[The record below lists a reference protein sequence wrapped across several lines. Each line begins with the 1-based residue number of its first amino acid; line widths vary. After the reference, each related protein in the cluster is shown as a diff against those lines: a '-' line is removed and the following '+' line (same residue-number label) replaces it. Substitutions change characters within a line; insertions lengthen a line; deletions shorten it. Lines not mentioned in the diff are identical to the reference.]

1 MGQVLSFNY
10 EGCKKVEGEM
20 ITIILKTL
28 AIGIGAT
35 LAIDVWVSILK
46 LFKIKSLDYK
56 YVGRWIGNF
65 AKGKFFHNKI
75 QDTPSIQHEL
85 ILGWTVH
92 YLIGITF
99 AFILVAVYGIS
110 WLDKP
115 SILPAI
121 IIGLITAIGPF
132 FIMQPA
138 FGFGIASS
146 KLPNPNLLR
155 LKSLG
160 THLIYGIG
168 LYVSAILLNEIF

>member
-1 MGQVLSFNY
+1 
-10 EGCKKVEGEM
+10 M
-20 ITIILKTL
+20 IIIILKIM

-35 LAIDVWVSILK
+35 LAIDLWISVLK

-65 AKGKFFHNKI
+65 PKGKFLHNKI
-75 QDTPSIQHEL
+75 QDTPPIPSEL
-85 ILGWTVH
+85 IIGWAVH

-99 AFILVAVYGIS
+99 AFILIVVYGIN
-110 WLDKP
+110 WLDEP
-115 SILPAI
+115 TFLPAI
-121 IIGLITAIGPF
+121 IIGLMTAVGPF

-160 THLIYGIG
+160 THLMYGIG
-168 LYVSAILLNEIF
+168 LYVSAVLLNVIF

>member
-1 MGQVLSFNY
+1 
-10 EGCKKVEGEM
+10 M
-20 ITIILKTL
+20 IIIILKTL

-35 LAIDVWVSILK
+35 LAIDLWVTLLK
-46 LFKIKSLDYK
+46 LFKIKSLDYR
-56 YVGRWIGNF
+56 YVGRWIGNIP
-65 AKGKFFHNKI
+65 KGKFFHTKI
-75 QDTPSIQHEL
+75 QDSPPIPHEL
-85 ILGWTVH
+85 IIGWTVH

-121 IIGLITAIGPF
+121 IIGLITAAGPF

-155 LKSLG
+155 LKSLS

-168 LYVSAILLNEIF
+168 LYLSAILLNKIL

>member
-1 MGQVLSFNY
+1 
-10 EGCKKVEGEM
+10 M
-20 ITIILKTL
+20 IIIILKIM

-35 LAIDVWVSILK
+35 LAIDLWVSVLK

-65 AKGKFFHNKI
+65 PKGKFLHNKI
-75 QDTPSIQHEL
+75 QDTPPIPSEL
-85 ILGWTVH
+85 IIGWAVH

-99 AFILVAVYGIS
+99 AFILIVVYGIN
-110 WLDKP
+110 WLDEP
-115 SILPAI
+115 TFLPAI
-121 IIGLITAIGPF
+121 IIGLMTAVGPF

-160 THLIYGIG
+160 THLMYGIG
-168 LYVSAILLNEIF
+168 LYVSAVLLNVIF

>member
-1 MGQVLSFNY
+1 
-10 EGCKKVEGEM
+10 M
-20 ITIILKTL
+20 IIIILKIL
-28 AIGIGAT
+28 AIGISAT
-35 LAIDVWVSILK
+35 LAIDIWVSFLK
-46 LFKIKSLDYK
+46 LFKINSLDYR

-65 AKGKFFHNKI
+65 PKGKYFHNKI
-75 QDTPSIQHEL
+75 QDTQPIPHEL

-115 SILPAI
+115 SLLPAI
-121 IIGLITAIGPF
+121 IIGLITAAGPF

-146 KLPNPNLLR
+146 KLPSPNLLR

-168 LYVSAILLNEIF
+168 LYVSAILINNIL

>member
-1 MGQVLSFNY
+1 
-10 EGCKKVEGEM
+10 M
-20 ITIILKTL
+20 IIIILKTL

-35 LAIDVWVSILK
+35 LAIDFGFHILK

-56 YVGRWIGNF
+56 YVGRWIGNIP
-65 AKGKFFHNKI
+65 KGKYFHNKI
-75 QDTPSIQHEL
+75 QDTPPIPHEL
-85 ILGWTVH
+85 IIGWTVH

-115 SILPAI
+115 SLLPAI
-121 IIGLITAIGPF
+121 IIGLITAAGPF

-146 KLPNPNLLR
+146 KLPHPNLLR
-155 LKSLG
+155 LKKPGHTFNLWNWIICECHSDK
-160 THLIYGIG
+160 
-168 LYVSAILLNEIF
+168 

>member
-1 MGQVLSFNY
+1 
-10 EGCKKVEGEM
+10 M
-20 ITIILKTL
+20 IILILKTL

-35 LAIDVWVSILK
+35 LAIDLWVTLLK
-46 LFKIKSLDYK
+46 LFKIKSLDYR
-56 YVGRWIGNF
+56 YVGRGIGNIP
-65 AKGKFFHNKI
+65 KGKFFHNKI
-75 QDTPSIQHEL
+75 QDTPPIQHEL

-99 AFILVAVYGIS
+99 AFILIAVYGIS
-110 WLDKP
+110 WLEKP

-121 IIGLITAIGPF
+121 LIGLLTLAGPLL
-132 FIMQPA
+132 IMQPA

-160 THLIYGIG
+160 THLIYGLG
-168 LYVSAILLNEIF
+168 LYVSAILINEIL

>member
-1 MGQVLSFNY
+1 
-10 EGCKKVEGEM
+10 M
-20 ITIILKTL
+20 IIIILKTL

-35 LAIDVWVSILK
+35 LAIDIWVSFLK
-46 LFKIKSLDYK
+46 LFKIKSLDYR

-65 AKGKFFHNKI
+65 SKGKFFHNKI
-75 QDTPSIQHEL
+75 QDTLPVPHEL

-99 AFILVAVYGIS
+99 AFILVFVYGVS

-115 SILPAI
+115 TFLPAI
-121 IIGLITAIGPF
+121 IIGLITSIAPF

-146 KLPNPNLLR
+146 RLPYANLLR
-155 LKSLG
+155 LKSLS

-168 LYVSAILLNEIF
+168 LYLCAEVLNVIL

>member
-1 MGQVLSFNY
+1 
-10 EGCKKVEGEM
+10 M
-20 ITIILKTL
+20 IIIILKTL

-35 LAIDVWVSILK
+35 LVIDLWVTLLK
-46 LFKIKSLDYK
+46 LFKIKSLDYR
-56 YVGRWIGNF
+56 YVGRWVGNIP
-65 AKGKFFHNKI
+65 KGKYFHNKI
-75 QDTPSIQHEL
+75 QDTPQIPHEL

-99 AFILVAVYGIS
+99 VFILVAVYGIN
-110 WLDKP
+110 WLDNP

-121 IIGLITAIGPF
+121 IIGLITAGGPF

-146 KLPNPNLLR
+146 KLAHPNLLR

-168 LYVSAILLNEIF
+168 LYVSADLLNKLI

>member
-1 MGQVLSFNY
+1 
-10 EGCKKVEGEM
+10 M
-20 ITIILKTL
+20 IIIILKTI

-35 LAIDVWVSILK
+35 LAIDIWVSILK

-65 AKGKFFHNKI
+65 PKGKYFHNKI
-75 QDTPSIQHEL
+75 QDTPPIPHEL
-85 ILGWTVH
+85 IIGWTIH

-99 AFILVAVYGIS
+99 AFITVAVYGIS
-110 WLDKP
+110 WLEKP

-121 IIGLITAIGPF
+121 IVGLITAAGPF

-146 KLPNPNLLR
+146 KLPKPNLLR
-155 LKSLG
+155 LKSFG

-168 LYVSAILLNEIF
+168 LYLSAIMLNKIF

>member
-1 MGQVLSFNY
+1 MTV
-10 EGCKKVEGEM
+10 
-20 ITIILKTL
+20 IIIKTL
-28 AIGIGAT
+28 LIGIGAT
-35 LAIDVWVSILK
+35 LAIDIWVSFLK

-65 AKGKFFHNKI
+65 PRGKFFHNKI
-75 QDTPSIQHEL
+75 QDTPPIPHEL

-99 AFILVAVYGIS
+99 AFILVFVYGVS

-115 SILPAI
+115 TFLPAI
-121 IIGLITAIGPF
+121 ITGLITSIAPF
-132 FIMQPA
+132 LIMQP
-138 FGFGIASS
+138 GFGVASS
-146 KLPNPNLLR
+146 KLPHSNLLR

-168 LYVSAILLNEIF
+168 LHGSALLLNEMF

>member
-1 MGQVLSFNY
+1 
-10 EGCKKVEGEM
+10 M
-20 ITIILKTL
+20 IIIIIKTL
-28 AIGIGAT
+28 LIGIGAT
-35 LAIDVWVSILK
+35 LAIDIWATFLK

-65 AKGKFFHNKI
+65 PKGRFFHNKI
-75 QDTPSIQHEL
+75 QDTPPIPYEL

-92 YLIGITF
+92 YLIGISF
-99 AFILVAVYGIS
+99 AFILIAVYGIS
-110 WLDKP
+110 WLNEP
-115 SILPAI
+115 SFLPAI
-121 IIGLITAIGPF
+121 IIGLITSIAPF

-146 KLPNPNLLR
+146 KLPHYNLLR

-168 LYVSAILLNEIF
+168 LYVSAILLNKII

>member
-1 MGQVLSFNY
+1 
-10 EGCKKVEGEM
+10 M
-20 ITIILKTL
+20 IFIILKTI
-28 AIGIGAT
+28 AVGIGAT
-35 LAIDVWVSILK
+35 LAIDIWVSLLK
-46 LFKIKSLDYK
+46 IFKIKSLDYK
-56 YVGRWIGNF
+56 YVGRWIGNIP
-65 AKGKFFHNKI
+65 KGKYFHNKI
-75 QDTPSIQHEL
+75 QDTPPIAHEL

-99 AFILVAVYGIS
+99 AFILVTVYGVS

-115 SILPAI
+115 TFLPAI
-121 IIGLITAIGPF
+121 IIGLITAAGPF

-146 KLPNPNLLR
+146 KLHRPNLLR

-168 LYVSAILLNEIF
+168 LYGSAVLLNEMF

>member
-1 MGQVLSFNY
+1 
-10 EGCKKVEGEM
+10 M
-20 ITIILKTL
+20 IIIIVKTV

-35 LAIDVWVSILK
+35 IAIDLWVSFLK

-56 YVGRWIGNF
+56 YVGRWIGNIP
-65 AKGKFFHNKI
+65 KGKYFHIKI
-75 QDTPSIQHEL
+75 QDTPPIPHEL

-99 AFILVAVYGIS
+99 AFILIAIYGIS

-115 SILPAI
+115 SVLPAI
-121 IIGLITAIGPF
+121 IIGLITAAGPF

-146 KLPNPNLLR
+146 KLPNQNLLR

-168 LYVSAILLNEIF
+168 LYVSAILLNAIL

>member
-1 MGQVLSFNY
+1 
-10 EGCKKVEGEM
+10 M
-20 ITIILKTL
+20 IIIILKIM

-35 LAIDVWVSILK
+35 LAIDLWVSVLK

-65 AKGKFFHNKI
+65 PKGKFLHNKI
-75 QDTPSIQHEL
+75 QDTPPIPSEL
-85 ILGWTVH
+85 IIGWAVH

-99 AFILVAVYGIS
+99 AFILIVVYGIN
-110 WLDKP
+110 WLDEP
-115 SILPAI
+115 TFLPAI
-121 IIGLITAIGPF
+121 IIGLITAFAPF

-138 FGFGIASS
+138 FGLGIASS

-160 THLIYGIG
+160 THLMYGIG
-168 LYVSAILLNEIF
+168 LYVSAVLLNVIF

>member
-1 MGQVLSFNY
+1 
-10 EGCKKVEGEM
+10 M
-20 ITIILKTL
+20 IIIILKTI

-35 LAIDVWVSILK
+35 LAIDIWVSFLK

-65 AKGKFFHNKI
+65 PKRKYFHNKI
-75 QDTPSIQHEL
+75 QDTPPIPHEL
-85 ILGWTVH
+85 IIGWTVH

-110 WLDKP
+110 WLEEP
-115 SILPAI
+115 SFLPAI
-121 IIGLITAIGPF
+121 IIGLITAVGPF

-138 FGFGIASS
+138 FGFGVASS
-146 KLPNPNLLR
+146 KLPNPSLLR

-160 THLIYGIG
+160 THSIYGIG

>member
-1 MGQVLSFNY
+1 
-10 EGCKKVEGEM
+10 M
-20 ITIILKTL
+20 IIIILKTM

-35 LAIDVWVSILK
+35 LAIDIWVSILK
-46 LFKIKSLDYK
+46 LFNIKSLDYR
-56 YVGRWIGNF
+56 YVGRWIGNIP
-65 AKGKFFHNKI
+65 KGKYFHNKI
-75 QDTPSIQHEL
+75 QDTPPIPHEL

-99 AFILVAVYGIS
+99 TFILIAGYGIS
-110 WLDKP
+110 WLDEQ

-121 IIGLITAIGPF
+121 IIGLITAAGPF

-146 KLPNPNLLR
+146 KLPHPNLLR

-168 LYVSAILLNEIF
+168 LYVSAILLNEIL